1 MLERIACWKV
11 HQRLVRGAKL
21 FMMFAITSNST
32 DATHPSDTF
41 IVTVERDAILRK
53 TNDYAPLFLSPSIN
67 PKLTSQAD
75 KPAELTNLCM
85 SLHVEQIRAY
95 LSVSL
100 GQMADQ

>member
-1 MLERIACWKV
+1 MLSIV
-11 HQRLVRGAKL
+11 VIIIVKL
-21 FMMFAITSNST
+21 IMII
-32 DATHPSDTF
+32 
-41 IVTVERDAILRK
+41 IVEWDAIFRK
-53 TNDYAPLFLSPSIN
+53 TSDYVPLFLSPSIN

-85 SLHVEQIRAY
+85 SLHVEQVRAY

>member
-1 MLERIACWKV
+1 MPYALNCGDNLLGPVEW
-11 HQRLVRGAKL
+11 
-21 FMMFAITSNST
+21 
-32 DATHPSDTF
+32 DAVF
-41 IVTVERDAILRK
+41 KK
-53 TNDYAPLFLSPSIN
+53 TNDYAPLFLPPSIN

-85 SLHVEQIRAY
+85 SLHVEQVRAY